1 MAGNAGNESR
11 TPDSSMVGE
20 GSSDADMQHHRSPGK
35 GTRVQSGS
43 IVQGQGVLS
52 NSSAREAEDW
62 PSIQQSIAG
71 ERKRRLTLAPGA
83 LITSGSGNSGC
94 QPTTKGGKKRLNE
107 QIAGDIKQHLFAGS
121 TIQQLDE
128 LALACD
134 RLEESMNRMSL
145 IAGGQE
151 NCQEQRSKQL
161 GREVED
167 DKFWGEL
174 DDRFSHSWRPI
185 GPSKGWFWIPK
196 GRLTMDITYPAHLTE
211 IRRYGYQARKIRPT
225 PLPPPL
231 SLSFAAAA
239 RNPMAHRETQRQ
251 AGKRW

>member
-1 MAGNAGNESR
+1 MS
-11 TPDSSMVGE
+11 
-20 GSSDADMQHHRSPGK
+20 
-35 GTRVQSGS
+35 GT
-43 IVQGQGVLS
+43 
-52 NSSAREAEDW
+52 
-62 PSIQQSIAG
+62 
-71 ERKRRLTLAPGA
+71 
-83 LITSGSGNSGC
+83 GNSGC

-107 QIAGDIKQHLFAGS
+107 QIAEDIKHHIFAAS
-121 TIQQLDE
+121 TIQHLDE

-151 NCQEQRSKQL
+151 HYQEQRSKQL

-167 DKFWGEL
+167 DKVWGEL

-185 GPSKGWFWIPK
+185 GPTKGWFWIPK
-196 GRLTMDITYPAHLTE
+196 GRLIMDITYSAHHTE
-211 IRRYGYQARKIRPT
+211 IRRYGYQAKKIRPT

-239 RNPMAHRETQRQ
+239 RNPMAYREMQRQ
-251 AGKRW
+251 AGKRRQED